1 MRYQRFIWRLLF
13 SVIGGAGVL
22 IPVQAFGALQTCT
35 FHDTG
40 MVNLPAQITVPTNT
54 PLGTV
59 IATGEADI
67 DFTCVEKVLMVGFAK
82 LGRCG
87 DLNTRSFDCSS
98 VSIQNM
104 KDNAM
109 FRPIEAMTSNIFYSP
124 YMGVGIRM
132 RVKYVDTNARGTAS
146 GGMRDGFPVG
156 PRTTHHKASPNEDRF
171 WSHGIPGIVGV
182 APATAGNVYWKGK
195 LLVELVKIENKWPSQ
210 KAFDDYSM
218 VSYQDFVKGRPNT
231 YDPAFSSIRAGGIIN
246 QRGTA
251 VIGLGYSGWDT
262 RANLNREEFLSH
274 AVYLSFIGNNDTP
287 NGLNPFTS
295 RVYRLGTRIVE
306 PITCTVT
313 TPVVNVDM
321 GNVSIDQLDK
331 GIAPERTFNV
341 GINCPGG
348 ARVQMAFAD
357 NSEPSN
363 TSNTLTVS
371 KNSEA
376 AGIGLQLRKDSTP
389 IIYNSSNSNMLLVA
403 ELANA
408 GFVNVPLVAKV
419 VKTGPVKVG
428 RYTAQSTITLGYQ

>member
-1 MRYQRFIWRLLF
+1 M
-13 SVIGGAGVL
+13 
-22 IPVQAFGALQTCT
+22 
-35 FHDTG
+35 
-40 MVNLPAQITVPTNT
+40 
-54 PLGTV
+54 
-59 IATGEADI
+59 
-67 DFTCVEKVLMVGFAK
+67 
-82 LGRCG
+82 
-87 DLNTRSFDCSS
+87 
-98 VSIQNM
+98 
-104 KDNAM
+104 
-109 FRPIEAMTSNIFYSP
+109 
-124 YMGVGIRM
+124 
-132 RVKYVDTNARGTAS
+132 
-146 GGMRDGFPVG
+146 
-156 PRTTHHKASPNEDRF
+156 
-171 WSHGIPGIVGV
+171 
-182 APATAGNVYWKGK
+182 
-195 LLVELVKIENKWPSQ
+195 
-210 KAFDDYSM
+210 
-218 VSYQDFVKGRPNT
+218 
-231 YDPAFSSIRAGGIIN
+231 
-246 QRGTA
+246 
-251 VIGLGYSGWDT
+251 
-262 RANLNREEFLSH
+262 
-274 AVYLSFIGNNDTP
+274 YLSFYDYIDSPT
-287 NGLNPFTS
+287 GLNPFTS

-321 GNVSIDQLDK
+321 GNVSINELDK
-331 GIAPERTFNV
+331 GIAPEKTFNI